1 MSTAAGQTTVTPTP
15 LAAASERSASE
26 SPTTACFVMTYDVI
40 RPAAIRPP
48 IEAVLT
54 IWPDPRAT
62 ISGYAARDAVH
73 DAADV
78 DVDDRVPLGE
88 GEVLGLA
95 AEA

>member
-40 RPAAIRPP
+40 SPAAISPP

-54 IWPDPRAT
+54 IWPPETPCRRGA
-62 ISGYAARDAVH
+62 
-73 DAADV
+73 
-78 DVDDRVPLGE
+78 P
-88 GEVLGLA
+88 
-95 AEA
+95 